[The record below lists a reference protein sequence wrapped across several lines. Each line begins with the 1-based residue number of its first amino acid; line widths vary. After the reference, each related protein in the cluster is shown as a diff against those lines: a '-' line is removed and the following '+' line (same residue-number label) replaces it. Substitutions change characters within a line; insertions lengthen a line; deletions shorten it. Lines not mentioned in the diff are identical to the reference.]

1 MLYNLFSW
9 QIYKKSKQRRDN
21 WGIFR
26 AFFITFADENALP
39 VKTNTFF
46 VIHFALFA
54 LLLFANILWGS
65 LSIPIDAT
73 WHILC
78 GKAVDAHP
86 SWSAIIWEGRVPQAV
101 TAALC
106 GASLSCCGLL
116 LQTLFR
122 NPLAGPS
129 ILGIDSGANLGVA
142 LVMLTGTG
150 IFLHASSFVLV
161 VTAAMMGALATM
173 LLLLVMNRFLRNDI
187 MLLIT
192 GVIISSVAGSLIQLL
207 NFSATEEG
215 VHNFIIWG
223 MGNFSAVSMDR
234 LPLFVILSVCGL
246 LGATL
251 LVKPLDTL
259 LLGETYATNLGTNV
273 NRVRTMLLVV
283 TGILTA
289 TTVAF
294 CGPISFLGLAV
305 PHIARLALRSS
316 SHRILLPAAMLVGA
330 CLTLLCNLAST
341 LPTSG
346 GVIPINV
353 LTPIIGA
360 PVILYVIFHHNK
372 IAS

>member
-1 MLYNLFSW
+1 M
-9 QIYKKSKQRRDN
+9 
-21 WGIFR
+21 
-26 AFFITFADENALP
+26 
-39 VKTNTFF
+39 
-46 VIHFALFA
+46 
-54 LLLFANILWGS
+54 
-65 LSIPIDAT
+65 
-73 WHILC
+73 
-78 GKAVDAHP
+78 
-86 SWSAIIWEGRVPQAV
+86 
-101 TAALC
+101 
-106 GASLSCCGLL
+106 
-116 LQTLFR
+116 
-122 NPLAGPS
+122 LAGT
-129 ILGIDSGANLGVA
+129 GV
-142 LVMLTGTG
+142 
-150 IFLHASSFVLV
+150 FLHASSFVLV
-161 VTAAMMGALATM
+161 VTAAMSGALVTMM
-173 LLLLVMNRFLRNDI
+173 LLLFMNRLLRNDI

-192 GVIISSVAGSLIQLL
+192 GVIISSVTGSLIQLL

-234 LPLFVILSVCGL
+234 LPLFVVLSVCGL

-273 NRVRTMLLVV
+273 SRLRTTLLIV
-283 TGILTA
+283 TGLLTA

-316 SHRILLPAAMLVGA
+316 SHRTLLPATMLTGA
-330 CLTLLCNLAST
+330 CLTLLCNLIST

-360 PVILYVIFHHNK
+360 PVILYVIFHHNN